1 MGALVSGGLSG
12 RTVAYAYDNLY
23 RLTSEMIAN
32 AAMSGVVSYT
42 YETRGQTGRFLC
54 SAGGPAYVCRIN
66 KPQGGPVN
74 LLEA

>member
-54 SAGGPAYVCRIN
+54 SKPGDRRDVFYVRRVAR
-66 KPQGGPVN
+66 PTFA
-74 LLEA
+74 E